1 VAARRHQTIVSGS
14 GVSGSGVSG
23 SGVSRP
29 DVSRPRVSRPRR
41 RRGKA
46 VSGRERRIAEAL
58 VVALCG
64 IVVVFGV
71 RGGIRAVG
79 TLFSS
84 NDPIVGERLLLPVE
98 QQGTRVWRAPG
109 LPPIA
114 AVPADVRRAI
124 HRAAREVGVDAGF
137 LIAVAAKESSFDP
150 AARAEGTTALG
161 LYQFTADTWLRVV
174 KVFGAKHGLGEE
186 ALAITVA
193 RDGSV
198 AMPDDAARAALLAR
212 RTDRLLSALMAAELA
227 RDNAAR
233 LARMLNRDVT
243 PAETYIAHFLGL
255 SQAARLIVAADA
267 TPRVSGAALLP
278 AAATHNGGIFNPSGH
293 AASAAALVGE
303 IDAYFTRQAPRFARM

>member
-23 SGVSRP
+23 S

-114 AVPADVRRAI
+114 AVPVDVRRAI

-198 AMPDDAARAALLAR
+198 AMPDDAARATLLAR

>member
-1 VAARRHQTIVSGS
+1 VAARRHQTI
-14 GVSGSGVSG
+14 VSGSGVSG

-29 DVSRPRVSRPRR
+29 DVSRPRVSRPPR

-98 QQGTRVWRAPG
+98 QQGTRVWGAPG

-114 AVPADVRRAI
+114 AVPVDVRRAI
-124 HRAAREVGVDAGF
+124 RRAAREVGVDAGF

-186 ALAITVA
+186 ALAINVA

-198 AMPDDAARAALLAR
+198 AMPDDAARATLLAR

>member
-23 SGVSRP
+23 SGVSRS

-114 AVPADVRRAI
+114 AVPVDVRRAI

-193 RDGSV
+193 RDGSM
-198 AMPDDAARAALLAR
+198 AMPDDAARATLLAR

>member
-29 DVSRPRVSRPRR
+29 DVSRPRVSRPPR

-98 QQGTRVWRAPG
+98 QQGTRVWGAPG

-114 AVPADVRRAI
+114 AVPVDVRRAI
-124 HRAAREVGVDAGF
+124 RRAAREVGVDAGF

-303 IDAYFTRQAPRFARM
+303 IDAYFTRHAPRFARM

>member
-1 VAARRHQTIVSGS
+1 
-14 GVSGSGVSG
+14 
-23 SGVSRP
+23 
-29 DVSRPRVSRPRR
+29 
-41 RRGKA
+41 
-46 VSGRERRIAEAL
+46 
-58 VVALCG
+58 
-64 IVVVFGV
+64 
-71 RGGIRAVG
+71 
-79 TLFSS
+79 
-84 NDPIVGERLLLPVE
+84 
-98 QQGTRVWRAPG
+98 
-109 LPPIA
+109 
-114 AVPADVRRAI
+114 VRRAI
-124 HRAAREVGVDAGF
+124 RRAAREVGVDAGF

-198 AMPDDAARAALLAR
+198 AMPDDAARATLLAR

>member
-114 AVPADVRRAI
+114 AVPVDVRRAI

-198 AMPDDAARAALLAR
+198 AMPDDAARATLLAR

>member
-29 DVSRPRVSRPRR
+29 EVSRPRVSRPRR

-114 AVPADVRRAI
+114 AVPVDVRRAI
-124 HRAAREVGVDAGF
+124 RRAAREVGVDAGF

-198 AMPDDAARAALLAR
+198 AMPDDAARATLLAR